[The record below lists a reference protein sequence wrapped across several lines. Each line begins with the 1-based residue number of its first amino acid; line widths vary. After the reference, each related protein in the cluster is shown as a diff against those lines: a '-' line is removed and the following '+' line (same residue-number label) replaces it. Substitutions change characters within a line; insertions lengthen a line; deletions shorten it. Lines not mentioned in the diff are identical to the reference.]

1 MDHLDVA
8 LTAIA
13 DPIRRSIL
21 QRLAHGPATAGQLA
35 TLHSVSRPAVSRHL
49 RVLREAGVVSATAV
63 DRRRVYR
70 LEHEAIDEAGAWVE
84 GVRAFWSQ
92 RLDALETEI
101 ARGRHAPPAP
111 ASHAQRKES
120 A

>member
-1 MDHLDVA
+1 MADPWEA
-8 LTAIA
+8 LA
-13 DPIRRSIL
+13 DPIRRRIVEL
-21 QRLAHGPATAGQLA
+21 LAAGERTAGGLA
-35 TLHSVSRPAVSRHL
+35 DEFDVSRPSVSRHL

-70 LEHEAIDEAGAWVE
+70 LERAAIDDAGAWVE
-84 GVRAFWSQ
+84 GVRAFWMQ

-101 ARGRHAPPAP
+101 ARGQRAPVSSAT
-111 ASHAQRKES
+111 HAQRKES

>member
-1 MDHLDVA
+1 MADPWEA
-8 LTAIA
+8 LA
-13 DPIRRSIL
+13 DPIRRRIVEL
-21 QRLAHGPATAGQLA
+21 LAVGERTAGDLA
-35 TLHSVSRPAVSRHL
+35 EEFDVSRPAVSRHL

-84 GVRAFWSQ
+84 GVRAFWGQ